1 MKVPMNVPNIL
12 TLFRL
17 CLIPVYI
24 IAFIADGESKN
35 LAAWIFIIAS
45 ATDVID
51 GYIAR
56 KYNMMTKAGQL
67 LDPLAD
73 KLMQLTVVISLLI
86 AKIIPLWFVIILAV
100 KEILMIV
107 GGIFLYS
114 KKTFVKSNVFG
125 KANTVILFIAMIVIL
140 FAHTSVVVT
149 DIMLAISVISNFLA
163 IGSYVYI
170 YALKHDQYKE
180 YLDKNSNGGIGA

>member
-1 MKVPMNVPNIL
+1 MIPMNVPNIL
-12 TLFRL
+12 TLFRF

-24 IAFIADGESKN
+24 IAFATGNDKT
-35 LAAWIFIIAS
+35 LAGWIFILAS
-45 ATDVID
+45 ATDVLD

-56 KYNMMTKAGQL
+56 KFNMMTKQGQL

-73 KLMQLTVVISLLI
+73 KLMQLSVVISLLI
-86 AKIIPLWFVIILAV
+86 ADIIPLWFVIILAL
-100 KEILMIV
+100 KEMFMIF

-125 KANTVILFIAMIVIL
+125 KVNTVILFFTMIVML
-140 FAHTSVVVT
+140 FFHTSVIVT
-149 DIMLAISVISNFLA
+149 DIMLSVSTISNFLA

-170 YALKHDQYKE
+170 YALKHEQYKE
-180 YLDKNSNGGIGA
+180 YFDDIHNGGMQQ

>member
-1 MKVPMNVPNIL
+1 MKIPMNVPNIL
-12 TLFRL
+12 TFFRF

-24 IAFIADGESKN
+24 VAFITGETKDI
-35 LAAWIFIIAS
+35 AAWIFITAS
-45 ATDVID
+45 ATDVLD

-56 KYNMMTKAGQL
+56 KYNMITKAGQL

-73 KLMQLTVVISLLI
+73 KLMQLTVVISLLV

-100 KEILMIV
+100 KEVLMIL

-125 KANTVILFIAMIVIL
+125 KANTVVLFIAMIVIL
-140 FAHTSVVVT
+140 FAHASATVT
-149 DIMLAISVISNFLA
+149 DIMLAISAIFNFLA

-180 YLDKNSNGGIGA
+180 YLEGMQNGGKSV

>member
-1 MKVPMNVPNIL
+1 MKIPMNVPNIL
-12 TLFRL
+12 TFFRF

-24 IAFIADGESKN
+24 IAFITSETKE
-35 LAAWIFIIAS
+35 LAAWIFILAS
-45 ATDVID
+45 ATDVLD

-56 KYNMMTKAGQL
+56 KFNMMTKAGQL

-73 KLMQLTVVISLLI
+73 KLMQLTVVVSLLV

-114 KKTFVKSNVFG
+114 KKTFVKSNIFG

-140 FAHTSVVVT
+140 FAHASQTIT
-149 DIMLAISVISNFLA
+149 DIVLAISAISNFMA
-163 IGSYVYI
+163 IGSYIYI
-170 YALKHDQYKE
+170 YALKHDQYKD
-180 YLDKNSNGGIGA
+180 YLGEMHNGGKSV

>member
-1 MKVPMNVPNIL
+1 MIPINIPNIL
-12 TLFRL
+12 TMFRF

-24 IAFIADGESKN
+24 YAFATGSDKN
-35 LAAWIFIIAS
+35 VAGWIFIIAS
-45 ATDVID
+45 ATDVLD

-56 KYNMMTKAGQL
+56 KFNMITKQGQL

-86 AKIIPLWFVIILAV
+86 AQIIPLWFVIILAL

-125 KANTVILFIAMIVIL
+125 KANTVILFITMVVML
-140 FAHTSVVVT
+140 FAHASVVVS
-149 DIMLAISVISNFLA
+149 DIMLAISAISNFIA

-170 YALKHDQYKE
+170 YALKHEQYKE
-180 YLDKNSNGGIGA
+180 YLDDIHSGGIEQ

>member
-1 MKVPMNVPNIL
+1 MIPMNIPNIL
-12 TLFRL
+12 TMFRF

-24 IAFIADGESKN
+24 FAFAASSDKN

-45 ATDVID
+45 VTDVLD
-51 GYIAR
+51 GLIAR
-56 KYNMMTKAGQL
+56 KFNMITKQGQL

-86 AKIIPLWFVIILAV
+86 AKIIPLWFVIILAL

-125 KANTVILFIAMIVIL
+125 KVNTVILFITMVVML

-149 DIMLAISVISNFLA
+149 DIMLAISAISNFLA

-170 YALKHDQYKE
+170 YALKHEQYKE
-180 YLDKNSNGGIGA
+180 YLDDIHSGGVEQ